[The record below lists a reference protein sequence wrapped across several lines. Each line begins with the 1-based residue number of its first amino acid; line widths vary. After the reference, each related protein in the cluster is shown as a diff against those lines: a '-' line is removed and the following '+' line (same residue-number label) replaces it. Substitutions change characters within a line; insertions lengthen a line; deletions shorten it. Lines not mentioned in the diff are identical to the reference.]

1 MRKQIV
7 AFITVICLLIAPMRA
22 MAAGSSVLETEKLI
36 SQIGTVT
43 RENREAVV
51 RAVAAYN
58 SLSDNEKATVSNFKA
73 LEEAQQVLGLED
85 ALCELYIK
93 HNAVQNTYVITAPVF
108 FQSIDRGESCIMPI
122 IYLYEGQE
130 QPEMVVDYISMAD
143 KYIDINKITI
153 DIDEKRTT
161 FDKKDFTYLGMMVK
175 PVEYNHTSKYYETVR
190 KKGTKEE
197 ITFLKSMVNANKVNL
212 TFWGGTEKFFGNDVI
227 KRSEYQLVSNIRWA
241 IDGVLQAYDILVSVS
256 PEARAKALL
265 EESKR

>member
-22 MAAGSSVLETEKLI
+22 MAAESSVLETEKLI

-58 SLSDNEKATVSNFKA
+58 SLNDNEKATVSNFKA

-143 KYIDINKITI
+143 KYIEINKITI
-153 DIDEKRTT
+153 DLDEKRTT

-190 KKGTKEE
+190 KKAQK
-197 ITFLKSMVNANKVNL
+197 KK
-212 TFWGGTEKFFGNDVI
+212 
-227 KRSEYQLVSNIRWA
+227 
-241 IDGVLQAYDILVSVS
+241 
-256 PEARAKALL
+256 LL
-265 EESKR
+265 F